1 MECEVVTSQ
10 PSQQR
15 GQPPSQ
21 RSRRPVPY
29 SIHQARARFRPPSF
43 NGQRSNAQFG
53 MSLPAPEKKK
63 VSEAEAE
70 LKESSTKLLAATL
83 GQFASSADHKTRF
96 SKEINNSK
104 TVSNLLEG
112 QLTFV
117 GDLHPLVQMGLLVGE
132 KFWRTKFS

>member
-1 MECEVVTSQ
+1 MTSQQSQQ

-15 GQPPSQ
+15 GQRPPA
-21 RSRRPVPY
+21 RAVPY
-29 SIHQARARFRPPSF
+29 SIHQARTRFRPPPF
-43 NGQRSNAQFG
+43 NGQRSNSQFG
-53 MSLPAPEKKK
+53 MSLPPPEKKK

-96 SKEINNSK
+96 SKELNDSK

-117 GDLHPLVQMGLLVGE
+117 GDLHPLVQMGMLIGE

>member
-1 MECEVVTSQ
+1 
-10 PSQQR
+10 
-15 GQPPSQ
+15 
-21 RSRRPVPY
+21 
-29 SIHQARARFRPPSF
+29 
-43 NGQRSNAQFG
+43 
-53 MSLPAPEKKK
+53 MSLPAPEKRK

-70 LKESSTKLLAATL
+70 LKGSSTKLLAATL

-96 SKEINNSK
+96 SKELNDSK

-117 GDLHPLVQMGLLVGE
+117 GDLHPLVQMGMLIGE